1 MFIIIK
7 TDEENEIINYL
18 KTKNSKKTQYFLVN
32 NTDEIQINN
41 KLKRSKKQTTDSVNI
56 VQPKTVVQTSSEV
69 DCFITKNANSYEEY
83 CNAIRKKILEPNRLS
98 ESEMKDIGYEQL
110 DFLNRTNREKG
121 LDIRERL
128 FAGQWFFLNEEA
140 AIFSNQYRELYYL
153 IEESVEIDN
162 NILKKSILS
171 YKNLPPM
178 FTDIV
183 LPLSRNTYKYFTS
196 GLLNRCFYPVMYYLD
211 NFDIEIKDKKL
222 KRFLDFYKT
231 SLNILG
237 LQYCKETNSIE
248 INLVPKPSEIFMS
261 DGITHCKY
269 NNQYFCDG
277 LNVPQWL
284 YETPKEKL
292 NPAQLKEIENVDVR
306 TVFIK
311 KIGIEKFIQQGKIID
326 SYENYP
332 DNEWWVKSEYKLI
345 DMNKILLKPFSR
357 QKENLDYAPFL
368 CMKNQTTGE
377 YHLEGISPD
386 CKDLYDALKM
396 RYKGLN
402 LPVYEIKDIK

>member
-7 TDEENEIINYL
+7 TDEEDEIINYL

-32 NTDEIQINN
+32 NTDEIQLNN
-41 KLKRSKKQTTDSVNI
+41 KPKKSKKKAIADVNI
-56 VQPKTVVQTSSEV
+56 AQPQIFVQTSSEA

-98 ESEMKDIGYEQL
+98 ESEMRDIGYEQL
-110 DFLNRTNREKG
+110 YFSKKTKSDDEIQEHIFF
-121 LDIRERL
+121 ERY
-128 FAGQWFFLNEEA
+128 FRWYSDGTDSFEN
-140 AIFSNQYRELYYL
+140 YYKELYYL
-153 IEESVEIDN
+153 IEESVETDN
-162 NILKKSILS
+162 NILKKSMLS
-171 YKNLPPM
+171 YTNLPPM
-178 FTDIV
+178 FPDIV
-183 LPLSRNTYKYFTS
+183 LPMPNIRYSS
-196 GLLNRCFYPVMYYLD
+196 CGLLNRCFYPVMYYLD
-211 NFDIEIKDKKL
+211 TFDIEIKDKKL
-222 KRFLDFYKT
+222 KRFLNFYRRT
-231 SLNILG
+231 LNILG
-237 LQYCKETNSIE
+237 LQYYQGYYGRQ
-248 INLVPKPSEIFMS
+248 INIIPKPSEIFMS

-269 NNQYFCDG
+269 DNQFFCDSV
-277 LNVPQWL
+277 NVPKWL
-284 YETPKEKL
+284 YKTPKEKL
-292 NPAQLKEIENVDVR
+292 DPEQLKEIKNVDVR

-311 KIGIEKFIQQGKIID
+311 KTGIEKFIQQGEIID

-345 DMNKILLKPFSR
+345 DMKKILLKPFSR
-357 QKENLDYAPFL
+357 QKENYDYAPFL